1 MKFAKVENEETKAC
15 SVGVGTDEEFY
26 KSIGMKLM
34 DVEQAWDGSWYL
46 AGYCP
51 EKPKENTLREEL
63 AEQQDILSS
72 TDWYAIR
79 YADSGVEIPA
89 DIKAKRQA
97 ARERIDEI
105 RAELKLLELDNA
117 LRETENNKNEE
128 VNNTNIGGGSEW

>member
-1 MKFAKVENEETKAC
+1 MVMKFSKVENEETKAC

-34 DVEQAWDGSWYL
+34 DVEQAWDNNWYL
-46 AGYCP
+46 VGYAP

-63 AEQQDILSS
+63 AEQQSILSD

-97 ARERIDEI
+97 AREKIDEL
-105 RAELKLLELDNA
+105 RAEAEQLK
-117 LRETENNKNEE
+117 TEAK
-128 VNNTNIGGGSEW
+128 

>member
-1 MKFAKVENEETKAC
+1 MAVKKRYAKFEENGSL
-15 SVGVGTDEEFY
+15 SVGIGTDTEFY
-26 KSIGMKLM
+26 KSIGMELM

-46 AGYCP
+46 AGCCP
-51 EKPKENTLREEL
+51 EKPKENILKEEL

-89 DIKAKRQA
+89 DIKAQRQA

-105 RAELKLLELDNA
+105 RIEL
-117 LRETENNKNEE
+117 ETK
-128 VNNTNIGGGSEW
+128 

>member
-1 MKFAKVENEETKAC
+1 MIKYAQIVDEQTKL
-15 SVGVGTDEEFY
+15 VVVGTGTDVPY
-26 KSIGMKLM
+26 YQSIGMTQM

-51 EKPKENTLREEL
+51 EKPKENILKEEL

-97 ARERIDEI
+97 AREKIDEL
-105 RAELKLLELDNA
+105 RAEAEQLK
-117 LRETENNKNEE
+117 TEAK
-128 VNNTNIGGGSEW
+128 

>member
-1 MKFAKVENEETKAC
+1 MVMKFAKVENEETKAC

-34 DVEQAWDGSWYL
+34 DVEQAWNGSWYL

-51 EKPKENTLREEL
+51 EKPKENILREEL

-79 YADSGVEIPA
+79 FADSGVEIPA

-105 RAELKLLELDNA
+105 RAEIEALAKEL
-117 LRETENNKNEE
+117 RK
-128 VNNTNIGGGSEW
+128 

>member
-1 MKFAKVENEETKAC
+1 MSEKKYAQIINEEKKLVT
-15 SVGVGTDEEFY
+15 VGVGTDEKFY
-26 KSIGMKLM
+26 KSIGMELM

-51 EKPKENTLREEL
+51 EKPKENILREEL
-63 AEQQDILSS
+63 VEQQDILSS

-89 DIKAKRQA
+89 DIKAQRQA

-105 RAELKLLELDNA
+105 RIEL
-117 LRETENNKNEE
+117 ETK
-128 VNNTNIGGGSEW
+128 